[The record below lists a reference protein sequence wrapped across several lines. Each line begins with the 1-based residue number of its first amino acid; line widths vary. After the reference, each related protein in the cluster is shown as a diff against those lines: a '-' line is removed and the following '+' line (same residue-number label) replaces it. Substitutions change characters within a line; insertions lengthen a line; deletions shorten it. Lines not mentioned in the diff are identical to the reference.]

1 MGNSNMKHLEIK
13 VIEELFHIHKTLTIS
28 ELAQHLNCAEITAR
42 RKLHTV
48 GYFSSYTHNSRYYS
62 ISSVVK
68 FDQYGIW
75 CHNNICFSKFE
86 TLKRTI
92 THLIDNS
99 PSGMT
104 VGQLSTILR
113 IKCYAPLNL
122 FYKNGYFNRI
132 KHNKQF
138 IYLSKQE
145 NIYQQQL
152 EYYNQIEDLKPQ
164 TAIQLLVE
172 YINNPQAS
180 CQQLSQ
186 TLQQK
191 HFQVTVE
198 GIHSFFEKHGVKKTP
213 KF

>member
-1 MGNSNMKHLEIK
+1 MEQTKIK
-13 VIEELFHIHKTLTIS
+13 VIEDIFNVHKALTIF

-42 RKLHTV
+42 RKLHQV

-62 ISSVVK
+62 INSVVR
-68 FDQYGIW
+68 FDHNGIW
-75 CHNNICFSKFE
+75 RYNNICFSKFD
-86 TLKRTI
+86 TLKQTI
-92 THLIDNS
+92 IHHIDNS
-99 PSGMT
+99 PTGMT
-104 VGQLSTILR
+104 VSQLSKILT

-138 IYLSKQE
+138 IYLSKKK

-152 EYYNQIEDLKPQ
+152 DYYKQEEHLKPQ

-172 YINNPQAS
+172 HINNPDAS

-186 TLQQK
+186 RLQQK
-191 HFQVTVE
+191 DFPVSAEAIQ
-198 GIHSFFEKHGVKKTP
+198 SFFEKHGVKKNP

>member
-1 MGNSNMKHLEIK
+1 MKQAEIK
-13 VIEELFHIHKTLTIS
+13 VIGDLFHVHKVLTIA
-28 ELAQHLNCAEITAR
+28 ELAQHLTCSEITAR
-42 RKLHTV
+42 RRLHYV
-48 GYFSSYTHNSRYYS
+48 GYFSSYTHNSSYYT
-62 ISSVVK
+62 IESVAK
-68 FDQYGIW
+68 FDHHGIW
-75 CHNNICFSKFE
+75 CHNNICFSKLG

-104 VGQLSTILR
+104 VSQISNILR

-132 KHNKQF
+132 KHDKQF

-152 EYYNQIEDLKPQ
+152 DYYKQIDDLKPQ
-164 TAIQLLVE
+164 PAIQLLVE
-172 YINNPQAS
+172 YINNPNAT

-186 TLQQK
+186 ALGRK
-191 HFQVTVE
+191 NFQVTVE
-198 GIHSFFEKHGVKKTP
+198 EIQAFFKKHGVKKNP